1 MRFSRL
7 NLNGGGISSAGGGGI
22 GSSVVAGRDTAK
34 HSTRVL
40 EVARHV
46 LTGVES
52 MVTDVNPLRSATNV
66 PLRMLLVQA
75 ALR

>member
-1 MRFSRL
+1 MVVVLAVLVVVASE
-7 NLNGGGISSAGGGGI
+7 AAW
-22 GSSVVAGRDTAK
+22 VAGRDTAK
-34 HSTRVL
+34 HSTHVL